1 MSSTQGFDWHF
12 RRKMQPRRLSQIWC
26 VCMPGAVRQWGLKTI
41 KHPSLNQIKTTV
53 EGFVW
58 LSRHYSTGVFDGQA
72 VLWVA
77 SKEHEVEPTPKMT
90 LAERMGYGV
99 RGKQIVAVS
108 VTRSR
113 CVKLV
118 LVCMPMH
125 EHVNHVM
132 AGGRVKM
139 EEDPTTAQEERSPHP
154 KSQLRVENTQ
164 GNFYELNSMFY

>member
-1 MSSTQGFDWHF
+1 M
-12 RRKMQPRRLSQIWC
+12 
-26 VCMPGAVRQWGLKTI
+26 
-41 KHPSLNQIKTTV
+41 
-53 EGFVW
+53 
-58 LSRHYSTGVFDGQA
+58 
-72 VLWVA
+72 A

-125 EHVNHVM
+125 EHLNHVM